1 MEQLCTKKVTFVFT
15 VFTTVFMVI
24 IQTLVLT
31 NGPNSIAV
39 PSIRP
44 LPDNF
49 WEPVVLKPKN
59 PLPSPK
65 PKPKSQSESSEIFLD
80 NNNDDSFDEKNTNVK
95 NVEKEKNTNVDEKN
109 KKVMVEEKNT
119 KTNVEETRHSREILR

>member
-49 WEPVVLKPKN
+49 WEPVVLQPKN

-80 NNNDDSFDEKNTNVK
+80 NNDDSFDEKNTN
-95 NVEKEKNTNVDEKN
+95 NVDE
-109 KKVMVEEKNT
+109 T
-119 KTNVEETRHSREILR
+119 KRHSRKMLR